1 MPMRSEGNALRDL
14 LEKPK
19 QERESLGCLHTAAE
33 IASQPDVWRKT
44 RKTVLAAMPALSAFM
59 GGARAL
65 LLTGAGSSYFAALS
79 AVPVLKSAFPRV
91 EAIPSTE
98 ILMDPESSL
107 PREPFTLVSF
117 ARSGDSPEGNETVAL
132 CDRLRPGAARHL
144 VITCSREGQLAR
156 IAAGL
161 GERAFALLLPEE
173 SNDQGLAMTAS
184 FTSLALAG
192 YALAFVVA
200 PDAFRDVVAGIA
212 ECAETLLAGGS
223 GVFQSLARED
233 FARVFFLG
241 TRPFLGGVLEAHLK
255 VQELSG
261 GRIVAKAEDTLG
273 FRHGFMAA
281 VDRESLVVLFLSR
294 GAYRRRYEVDLL
306 GEIRAKGLGRKMLV
320 VADAA
325 RGPDGEPLDS
335 LADGFVEYGA
345 HPSVTDPFLAPL
357 AAVAGQLL
365 GLFCSLRLGL
375 RPDNPSPSGII
386 NRVVQGVRIHA
397 WDAGA

>member
-144 VITCSREGQLAR
+144 IITCSREGQLAR

-192 YALAFVVA
+192 YALAFIDA

-212 ECAETLLAGGS
+212 ECAETLLAGG
-223 GVFQSLARED
+223 RECSNPW
-233 FARVFFLG
+233 LG
-241 TRPFLGGVLEAHLK
+241 RT
-255 VQELSG
+255 
-261 GRIVAKAEDTLG
+261 
-273 FRHGFMAA
+273 
-281 VDRESLVVLFLSR
+281 SR
-294 GAYRRRYEVDLL
+294 GYSSSAPGRSSAGFLRRTSRC
-306 GEIRAKGLGRKMLV
+306 R
-320 VADAA
+320 
-325 RGPDGEPLDS
+325 S
-335 LADGFVEYGA
+335 
-345 HPSVTDPFLAPL
+345 
-357 AAVAGQLL
+357 
-365 GLFCSLRLGL
+365 
-375 RPDNPSPSGII
+375 
-386 NRVVQGVRIHA
+386 
-397 WDAGA
+397 